1 MFLYA
6 SYLRELAHR
15 CVRLA
20 HSCSDRIISHEL
32 EAIGVE
38 LMEKA
43 AEIPTGIAAAPTP
56 PTSATTTVTRDPLLT
71 LLRRYEAEL
80 AAFDHAMESDQTAE
94 EEDQIAEETWYST
107 KEQILEQQPPAT
119 TAAGALLALDHV
131 LKNDDLAAGRT
142 ESDDMQMLWLLVKAA
157 RDYLA
162 ATERRGTSEASDQP
176 LDS

>member
-1 MFLYA
+1 MFLYT

-32 EAIGVE
+32 EAISVE

-43 AEIPTGIAAAPTP
+43 AEIPTGIAAAPTSS
-56 PTSATTTVTRDPLLT
+56 TSATTTVTRDPLLT
-71 LLRRYEAEL
+71 LLRRCEAGL
-80 AAFDHAMESDQTAE
+80 AVFDRATESDRTAE
-94 EEDQIAEETWYST
+94 EEDQIAKETWYST

-131 LKNDDLAAGRT
+131 LKNDDLAAERT
-142 ESDDMQMLWLLVKAA
+142 ESEGMQMLWLLVKAA

-162 ATERRGTSEASDQP
+162 AMEGRVISVASDQP

>member
-6 SYLRELAHR
+6 LYLRELAHR

-20 HSCSDRIISHEL
+20 HGCSDRIISHEL
-32 EAIGVE
+32 EAIGTE
-38 LMEKA
+38 LIEKA
-43 AEIPTGIAAAPTP
+43 AEIPTGISAAPTLP
-56 PTSATTTVTRDPLLT
+56 ISGTNTVTRDPLLT

-80 AAFDHAMESDQTAE
+80 AAYDHPTESEKTAE
-94 EEDQIAEETWYST
+94 EDDQFAEETWYST
-107 KEQILEQQPPAT
+107 KEEILKQQPPAT

-131 LKNDDLAAGRT
+131 LKNEDLDAERT
-142 ESDDMQMLWLLVKAA
+142 ESTDKQMLWLLLKAA

-162 ATERRGTSEASDQP
+162 ASEGRGTPVDQP